1 MSNNLKKMEKDLRAF
16 AKRSK
21 DVKYTKGLL
30 FSFLLMGMLTFSD
43 TLTSPEVKSTENAI
57 NQTRKELNTSISEM
71 HTAFKQAK
79 RENNRLLKRANLELI
94 QLMEQGDHVVKSPWS
109 SWQMGMNYFY
119 SNWRGTYKGRGD
131 KAEKYPY
138 EGILERDSNEFNRYV
153 SPDSKFYGSLP
164 TSSNPRSAASNARQ
178 GLSTQYGIASTQPVP
193 EPIVDLQLSAGI
205 NPKIVNKADL
215 NLVPKSANVPNL
227 PEPVKFQ
234 PINPKITIPA
244 DPPLPTPPNFAIVLG
259 GDCNSGCDSYDWRN
273 GGGTTP
279 RQNTKSGFTPPAGTN
294 QNVTNI
300 LHYTWR
306 DGLATP
312 AERSYAFKML
322 WEAPNGSTT
331 SYKLEDKPQEIF
343 FNSYN
348 YGYGRA
354 ANGGEW
360 ASDVADSQNIP
371 SDTQEKNHQYFLIG
385 GSRVLE
391 VDNVY
396 STNTEYGVASGRTLQ
411 LGGIFTLGVVS
422 QENGT
427 ILVNEGTITDEKENQ
442 DSYIRNMPTDPGKDY
457 LTIHGPTQDYQISK
471 NGNGYVGYKVG
482 IAQVE
487 ENEGVSQFHMDQQ
500 RLQNRSG
507 GKINFFGNRS
517 IGMYVYLPRHT
528 TYAKMENQAG
538 AEINMSGAE
547 SYGMRIAAKSDD
559 AATMLN
565 AGTINLR
572 KINNQGADTSAGM
585 ALMLDSSVVNGV
597 SLKRGN
603 AKNTGKIT
611 LTGVKNSIG
620 AYVNIDSD
628 ITNEGT
634 ISINSTIAKNNDP
647 TKQEVNVGMRADKT
661 ATAEVINE
669 GTGKITMDGSYAM
682 GMLANGSKLVNKGT
696 ISSTNVLNGVGIAGI
711 NNAKVK
717 NSGSIKVLGSGNTNN
732 IGVFLKTNSEGEI
745 GTPAAGVNQEVEVTG
760 DNSTG
765 VLVSDNSKL
774 TMNGNVTV
782 SGKSVSGVVV
792 NNGSQVTSN
801 GGTVKVDNS
810 GNHAEPIG
818 DKGSYGI
825 VVKGATSKYTGAT
838 TEVTAKVTSD
848 KSMGLYS
855 EGKLEVNKANI
866 DAKDGAIN
874 FYANGG
880 EIKINNGGN
889 SVTGQKSLLFYTAG
903 AGKFNLAGGTL
914 SATIKGG
921 TTPSTRGTAFYYE
934 HTGPTYGSFDTAAL
948 TNFASTKF
956 QNTLNHLNL
965 TMEAGSRLFVAS
977 NVEMNLSDTNPSGLV
992 GALNLGGITGSD
1004 YKVFMLYLS
1013 RLKVNQAANLDD
1025 ANDLYN
1031 KLEIANS
1038 SITNE
1043 NTMTGSQNRQV
1054 AMAQENGSNPSGTP
1068 YAANKVTLIN
1078 EANGKINL
1086 TGEETTG
1093 MYAKRG
1099 VIENNGEISVGKK
1112 STAIYSE
1119 DDDAI
1124 TAGTSATAENKG
1136 KITLGEDSTGIY
1148 YKNGV
1153 SAAGGG
1159 AYNQGKIESSAN
1171 NVIGMTFDTGSNS
1184 KVFRNHGNGEIN
1196 LTGDKSTAMYATG
1209 NGTYTAENNAK
1220 ITLGNSSDANNPNV
1234 GMFTDKSQIT
1244 LKNTGTIAAGD
1255 KTAAMY
1261 GYGINTD
1268 ASSDISVGSGA
1279 TGIYSKG
1286 GNVHLRGKL
1295 ATGGNEAVGVYT
1307 VGAGQTITNDAT
1319 NVNIGDGSYGFVIK
1333 NAAGGNNFT
1342 SNTANV
1348 TVGNNVVYAYSTDT
1362 TGTMTNNTKLNS
1374 TGNENYGLYG
1384 AGTITNNADIDFG
1397 SGIGSVGIYS
1407 IKGGTATNTAGKT
1420 ITIGA
1425 SNVSGQKYGIGMAA
1439 GYENS
1444 DTGKIINKG
1453 TINVNGKNSIG
1464 MYATGNGS
1472 VATNDGTINLGAD
1485 GTQGMYLDNGAK
1497 GINNGTITTVG
1508 NPTGAIGVTV
1518 RGGAEITNN
1527 GTININSSNGYAFA
1541 LLKGGII
1548 KNYGTF
1554 TVGNGAQ
1561 KLYEPKAKPTGK
1573 GVAGVEISA
1582 PAGASNATITVNG
1595 KPVTPVTISSTAGQR
1610 APLTSSI
1617 GMYIDTLRGTN
1628 PIGGL
1633 IPSGEADLIIGSEAA
1648 QKTNSKYIEVNGDI
1662 IKPYNQAI
1670 TNNPQIKKWNIYSG
1684 SFTWIAT
1691 ATIDTG
1697 AATIRNIYLAKKP
1710 YTAFAGKEPTPVEV
1724 TDTYNFLD
1732 GLEQRYGVEG
1742 LETREK
1748 TLFNKLNG
1756 IGTNEQLLFYQATD
1770 EMMGHQY
1777 ANVQQ
1782 RMNRTGTLLDK
1793 EFTHLR
1799 KEWDNKSKQSNKLKV
1814 FGMRDEYKTDTAGI
1828 IDYTS
1833 NAYGVAYIHEDETIK
1848 LGNSSGWYAG
1858 AVNNRFR
1865 FKDIGRSKENTTM
1878 LKLGLFKS
1886 KAFDDNGSLN
1896 WTISGE
1902 GYIARSNMHRKFLVV
1917 DEIFEGKSDYTSYG
1931 AALKN
1936 EISKEFRTSE
1946 RTSIKP
1952 YGSLKLEYGRFNT
1965 IKEKTGE
1972 VRLEVKGNDYYSV
1985 KPEVGIEF
1993 KYKQPM
1999 AVRTTFT
2006 TTLGLGYETEL
2017 GKVGNVKNKGRVA
2030 YTDADWFNIRGEK
2043 DDRRGN
2049 FKADLNLGIE
2059 NQRFGVTLNA
2069 GYDTKGKNIRGGLG
2083 FRVIY

>member
-1 MSNNLKKMEKDLRAF
+1 
-16 AKRSK
+16 
-21 DVKYTKGLL
+21 
-30 FSFLLMGMLTFSD
+30 
-43 TLTSPEVKSTENAI
+43 
-57 NQTRKELNTSISEM
+57 
-71 HTAFKQAK
+71 
-79 RENNRLLKRANLELI
+79 
-94 QLMEQGDHVVKSPWS
+94 
-109 SWQMGMNYFY
+109 
-119 SNWRGTYKGRGD
+119 
-131 KAEKYPY
+131 
-138 EGILERDSNEFNRYV
+138 
-153 SPDSKFYGSLP
+153 
-164 TSSNPRSAASNARQ
+164 
-178 GLSTQYGIASTQPVP
+178 
-193 EPIVDLQLSAGI
+193 
-205 NPKIVNKADL
+205 
-215 NLVPKSANVPNL
+215 VPKSANVPNL

-234 PINPKITIPA
+234 PISPKVDVPA
-244 DPPLPTPPNFAIVLG
+244 DPALPQPPTFKVELG
-259 GDCNSGCDSYDWRN
+259 GDCNSGCPSYDWRHN
-273 GGGTTP
+273 TGQTP
-279 RQNTKSGFTPPAGTN
+279 RQNTRSDFNPPAGSF

-306 DGLATP
+306 DGEKTP

-322 WEAPNGSTT
+322 WEATNWTSTP
-331 SYKLEDKPQEIF
+331 YKLEDKPNEIF

-348 YGYGRA
+348 YGYGR
-354 ANGGEW
+354 
-360 ASDVADSQNIP
+360 VADGAEWNSNVLDSQKLTP
-371 SDTQEKNHQYFLIG
+371 SDWERNHQYFFIG
-385 GSRVLE
+385 GSRAME
-391 VDNVY
+391 IDNVGS
-396 STNTEYGVASGRTLQ
+396 STEFGVGAGKTLQ

-427 ILVNEGTITDEKENQ
+427 VLVNEGTITDEKEKD
-442 DSYIRNMPTDPGKDY
+442 DSYIRNMPTDPGQNY
-457 LTIHGPTQDYQISK
+457 LTVHGPTEDYKISK
-471 NGNGYVGYKVG
+471 NGDGYVGYKVG
-482 IAQVE
+482 IAQVQ
-487 ENEGVSQFHMDQQ
+487 ENDTTSGDYSLGQFHQDNQVME
-500 RLQNRSG
+500 NRK
-507 GKINFFGNRS
+507 KITFYGDRS
-517 IGMYVYLPRHT
+517 IGMYVFLPSSK
-528 TYAKMENQAG
+528 TYAQVKNTTTG
-538 AEINMSGAE
+538 EINLSGKE
-547 SYGMRIAAKSDD
+547 SYGMKIAASSDPK
-559 AATMLN
+559 ASMEN
-565 AGTINLR
+565 AGLINLR
-572 KINNQGADTSAGM
+572 KNVNSAADSSAGM
-585 ALMLDSSVVNGV
+585 ALMYDRSVVNRLTKVDGSTITTSGTIGGSFPRNKAV
-597 SLKRGN
+597 NSG
-603 AKNTGKIT
+603 TIT
-611 LTGVKNSIG
+611 LKDVKNSLG
-620 AYVNIDSD
+620 AYVNIDTNITNTGTINIDSD
-628 ITNEGT
+628 IAKITPAEIANNEKQAVNIAMRSDKENNPTTTNYTPEIINKGT
-634 ISINSTIAKNNDP
+634 INLKGN
-647 TKQEVNVGMRADKT
+647 
-661 ATAEVINE
+661 
-669 GTGKITMDGSYAM
+669 YAI
-682 GMLANGSKLVNKGT
+682 GMLSKASKLVNTGK
-696 ISSTNVLNGVGIAGI
+696 IHSTNVKNGVGIVGI
-711 NNAKVK
+711 GDATIDNV
-717 NSGSIKVLGSGNTNN
+717 GSIKVLGSGLTNN
-732 IGVFLKTNSEGEI
+732 IGVFLNDSA
-745 GTPAAGVNQEVEVTG
+745 GTSNGTAASGVTTEVEVSG

-765 VLVSDNSKL
+765 VLMTGNNGKTLAMKGNVKVSGNAVNGIVVNGNSKVNL
-774 TMNGNVTV
+774 SGNSTVTV
-782 SGKSVSGVVV
+782 D
-792 NNGSQVTSN
+792 NNGSEAGVATIKVKDTSSPT
-801 GGTVKVDNS
+801 GEKDQ
-810 GNHAEPIG
+810 E
-818 DKGSYGI
+818 KGSYGI
-825 VVKGATSKYTGAT
+825 VVKGSNSEFIGTNTD
-838 TEVTAKVTSD
+838 VTAKVSSN

-866 DAKDGAIN
+866 TTKDGAIN

-880 EIKINNGGN
+880 EIKINNGGD
-889 SVTGQKSLLFYTAG
+889 SVTGQKSLLFYTSG

-914 SATIKGG
+914 NATIKGG

-934 HTGPTYGSFDTAAL
+934 APGATYGQFNT
-948 TNFASTKF
+948 TTITQFANDKF
-956 QNTLNHLNL
+956 QNTLSHLKL

-1013 RLKVNQAANLDD
+1013 KLKVNQTANLDD

-1054 AMAQENGSNPSGTP
+1054 AMAQENGSNPSGTS

-1244 LKNTGTIAAGD
+1244 LKNTGTISAGD

-1374 TGNENYGLYG
+1374 TGSENYGLYG

-1397 SGIGSVGIYS
+1397 SGIGNVGIYS

-1444 DTGKIINKG
+1444 DTGKIINQG

-1464 MYATGNGS
+1464 MYATGSGS
-1472 VATNDGTINLGAD
+1472 EATNNGTINLGAD

-1508 NPTGAIGVTV
+1508 NPIGAIGVTV

-1541 LLKGGII
+1541 QLKGGII

-1573 GVAGVEISA
+1573 GVAGVEINA
-1582 PAGASNATITVNG
+1582 PAGATNATITVNG

-1662 IKPYNQAI
+1662 IKPYNKAI

-1742 LETREK
+1742 LDTREK

-1799 KEWDNKSKQSNKLKV
+1799 KEWDNKSKQSN
-1814 FGMRDEYKTDTAGI
+1814 
-1828 IDYTS
+1828 
-1833 NAYGVAYIHEDETIK
+1833 
-1848 LGNSSGWYAG
+1848 
-1858 AVNNRFR
+1858 
-1865 FKDIGRSKENTTM
+1865 
-1878 LKLGLFKS
+1878 
-1886 KAFDDNGSLN
+1886 
-1896 WTISGE
+1896 
-1902 GYIARSNMHRKFLVV
+1902 
-1917 DEIFEGKSDYTSYG
+1917 
-1931 AALKN
+1931 
-1936 EISKEFRTSE
+1936 
-1946 RTSIKP
+1946 
-1952 YGSLKLEYGRFNT
+1952 
-1965 IKEKTGE
+1965 
-1972 VRLEVKGNDYYSV
+1972 
-1985 KPEVGIEF
+1985 
-1993 KYKQPM
+1993 
-1999 AVRTTFT
+1999 
-2006 TTLGLGYETEL
+2006 
-2017 GKVGNVKNKGRVA
+2017 
-2030 YTDADWFNIRGEK
+2030 
-2043 DDRRGN
+2043 
-2049 FKADLNLGIE
+2049 
-2059 NQRFGVTLNA
+2059 
-2069 GYDTKGKNIRGGLG
+2069 
-2083 FRVIY
+2083 